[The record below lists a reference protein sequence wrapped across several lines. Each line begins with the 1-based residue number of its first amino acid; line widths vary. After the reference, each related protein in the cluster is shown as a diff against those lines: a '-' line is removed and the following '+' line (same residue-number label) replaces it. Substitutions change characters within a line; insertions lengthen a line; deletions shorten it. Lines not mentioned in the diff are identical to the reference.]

1 MSLSLSSYK
10 GSRDIYPED
19 MRLRNYIFNTW
30 RRVVERYGYE
40 EYDTPLLEPVEIFAA
55 KSGEEIVNEQTYQL
69 TDRGGRNVTIRPE
82 ATPSLSRM
90 VAARRQ
96 EMPYPARLYNISN
109 FMRYER
115 PQKGRGREFWQLN
128 VDLFGVDGI
137 AADTEIIKISDAA
150 IRAFGATRKMF
161 TIRINDRRLTD
172 FVMAEYLKLNSSQST
187 QMIKLFDRKDKITAE
202 EFKLTAE
209 EIFGL
214 DAARDGLVKIAKL
227 IGAKNISQLPDEILN
242 SGKLDDLNTL
252 FASLKSVGID
262 NAKFDIT
269 LMRGFDY
276 YTGIVFEVF
285 DEAPENHRA
294 IFGGGR
300 YDGLIAM
307 FGVEPLPVVGMAPG
321 EMMIEEFL
329 RTHNLIPEFTSTN
342 DIYMIVLGDS
352 LNGAEKLADRLRTEN
367 VNVAV
372 DITGRKL
379 DRQIKSAIKMKVPYM
394 LFVGDQELKDEIYT
408 LKDVVKST
416 EQKLSFERIVST
428 VRDYRRKADADDF

>member
-1 MSLSLSSYK
+1 
-10 GSRDIYPED
+10 
-19 MRLRNYIFNTW
+19 
-30 RRVVERYGYE
+30 
-40 EYDTPLLEPVEIFAA
+40 
-55 KSGEEIVNEQTYQL
+55 
-69 TDRGGRNVTIRPE
+69 
-82 ATPSLSRM
+82 
-90 VAARRQ
+90 
-96 EMPYPARLYNISN
+96 MPYPARLYNISN

-285 DEAPENHRA
+285 DNNPENNRSM
-294 IFGGGR
+294 FGGGR
-300 YDGLIAM
+300 YDGLVGL
-307 FGVEPLPVVGMAPG
+307 FGVDDLPVVGAAIG
-321 EMMIEEFL
+321 ETTIIEFVKAWGLLPELKPSTKLFVIELGEADSSLVVTQL
-329 RTHNLIPEFTSTN
+329 RSKGL
-342 DIYMIVLGDS
+342 
-352 LNGAEKLADRLRTEN
+352 
-367 VNVAV
+367 NVAV
-372 DITGRKL
+372 ESLNRKL
-379 DRQIKSAIKMKVPYM
+379 DKSIKAAAKMGIEYV
-394 LFVGDQELKDEIYT
+394 LFVGEEEIKSGKYNLKNLVSGKEETLAIDEIA
-408 LKDVVKST
+408 K
-416 EQKLSFERIVST
+416 
-428 VRDYRRKADADDF
+428 KAL